1 MNNVVLIE
9 GDSITLG
16 QFLKLTKIISTG
28 GQAKFFIETNNIK
41 INNNIVNGRSTK
53 IFSGDVVWI
62 NNKAYFVKN

>member
-1 MNNVVLIE
+1 MNNVVLID
-9 GDSITLG
+9 GNSITLG

-41 INNNIVNGRSTK
+41 INNNTANGRSTK

>member
-9 GDSITLG
+9 GNSITLG
-16 QFLKLTKIISTG
+16 QFLKLTKIIATG
-28 GQAKFFIETNNIK
+28 GQAKFFIESNNIK
-41 INNNIVNGRSTK
+41 INNNVVNGRNTK